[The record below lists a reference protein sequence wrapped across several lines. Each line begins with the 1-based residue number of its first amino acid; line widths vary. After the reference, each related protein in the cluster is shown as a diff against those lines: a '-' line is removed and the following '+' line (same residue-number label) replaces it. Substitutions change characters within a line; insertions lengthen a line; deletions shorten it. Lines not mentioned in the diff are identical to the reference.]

1 MNHKY
6 WPLLGLAPLAA
17 ALGTA
22 CSSSFH
28 TCQERHNCAP
38 IGGAGGA
45 KAGGASAGEAG
56 AQEVDSK
63 GGSAGQG
70 GAEEPTG
77 GAPDEIAGAAADGGE
92 GGETFGNVCTPDQPA
107 CDGNRATTCNANGTG
122 YLAAGLKCS
131 SKQTCLAGACED
143 QECSPNVSFCSGNSL
158 RRCADNGLSSDQ
170 VLSCGSSQYCDGASA
185 ACKTGV
191 CAPNQPTCDGKRATL
206 CTASG
211 DGYVAGGTVCKSNET
226 CDTGECK
233 PQLCAPNQGFCQ
245 GQDVKTCSANGL
257 SSSVAKS
264 CTNQTCVAASGSADC
279 KGVCAPGQ
287 QDCSANGVR
296 TCDANGQY
304 GAASK
309 CTNKTCVASGTA
321 ASCVGSCEPT
331 QTQCSGNSI
340 QSCGANGVWKAATL
354 CPAETPI
361 CASNACQ
368 APVSCNGLTADCGTS
383 NENCCTSPL
392 VTGGPFKRDNNA
404 NYPATI
410 SDFRLDKYEVT
421 VGRFR
426 KFVTAVVSGW
436 TPAAGSGKHTHLNGG
451 AGLKNSAAAGYETG
465 WDTQW
470 NVDQL
475 PTNKATWDGANAL
488 GCSTQYATW
497 TSNSGSNETRPINC
511 VSWYTAAAFC
521 IWDGGFLPSEAE
533 WNYAAA
539 GGGAQRAYPWGSTV
553 PGSNAN
559 LAVYGCYLNGS
570 GTCSSTT
577 NIAPV
582 GSVPLGNGLFGQAD
596 LAGNV
601 SEWNLDGVMS
611 YAASCNNCA
620 YWDSPT
626 ETFRALRGGAYD
638 QSIYASSSR
647 SNYPTD
653 WRMVET
659 GLRCARMP

>member
-6 WPLLGLAPLAA
+6 WLLLGLAPLAA

-56 AQEVDSK
+56 AQEVSE
-63 GGSAGQG
+63 GGSAGKG
-70 GAEEPTG
+70 GTEELTG
-77 GAPDEIAGAAADGGE
+77 GAPDETAGSAADGGE

-107 CDGNRATTCNANGTG
+107 CDGKRATTCNANGTG

-131 SKQTCLAGACED
+131 SNQTCLAGACED
-143 QECSPNVSFCSGNSL
+143 QECSPNVSFCSGNSV
-158 RRCADNGLSSDQ
+158 RKCADNGLSSDQ

-233 PQLCAPNQGFCQ
+233 PQLCTPNQGFCQ

-304 GAASK
+304 GATSK

-321 ASCVGSCEPT
+321 ASCVGSCEPG
-331 QTQCSGNSI
+331 QTQCSGNGI
-340 QSCGANGVWKAATL
+340 QACGANGVWKAVTL
-354 CPAETPI
+354 CAAETPI
-361 CASNACQ
+361 CAANVCQ
-368 APVSCNGLTADCGTS
+368 APVSCNGLMANCGTS

-392 VTGGPFKRDNNA
+392 VPGGSFSRNNDS
-404 NYPATI
+404 NFPATV
-410 SDFRLDKYEVT
+410 SSYRLDKYEVT

-426 KFVTAVVSGW
+426 KFVDAVTGGW
-436 TPAAGSGKHTHLNGG
+436 KPAAGSGKHAHLNGG
-451 AGLKNSAAAGYETG
+451 AGLKNSGAAGYEPG
-465 WDTQW
+465 WDATW
-470 NVDQL
+470 NADL
-475 PTNKATWDGANAL
+475 YSTKATWDSNLVCDSRA
-488 GCSTQYATW
+488 SW
-497 TSNSGSNETRPINC
+497 TPGSGENENRPIGC
-511 VSWYTAAAFC
+511 VLWSQAAAFC
-521 IWDGGFLPSEAE
+521 IWDQGFLPSEAE
-533 WNYAAA
+533 KNYAHAGGNQQRYYPWSSPPSSATIDCSYANYFGAA
-539 GGGAQRAYPWGSTV
+539 GETDFCV
-553 PGSNAN
+553 LPGSGASSAVGA
-559 LAVYGCYLNGS
+559 LA
-570 GTCSSTT
+570 
-577 NIAPV
+577 PK
-582 GSVPLGNGLFGQAD
+582 GNGRYGQAD
-596 LAGNV
+596 LAGNAA
-601 SEWNLDGVMS
+601 EWQLDW
-611 YAASCNNCA
+611 YA
-620 YWDSPT
+620 D
-626 ETFRALRGGAYD
+626 
-638 QSIYASSSR
+638 YASTCEDCANLVPTNVRVLSGGGIDTSNRLATASR
-647 SNYPTD
+647 DSWIPS
-653 WRMVET
+653 VLSGGF
-659 GLRCARMP
+659 GLRCARTP